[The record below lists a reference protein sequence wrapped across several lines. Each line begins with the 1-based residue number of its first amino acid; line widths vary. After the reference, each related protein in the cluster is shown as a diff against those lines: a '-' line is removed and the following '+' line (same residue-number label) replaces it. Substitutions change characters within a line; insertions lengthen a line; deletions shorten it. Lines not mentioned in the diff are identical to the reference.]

1 MTTSVIRPCF
11 TKQHQ
16 TCKTKTTTEFFV
28 SDWSCP
34 RPTVSDH
41 ITDGE
46 TDGHRPTAKTA
57 RLYAYRRAVKITQV
71 IGRLVHTSH
80 HHEFTAECTVHER
93 AGIQQ
98 DVRA

>member
-1 MTTSVIRPCF
+1 MRYINLHLHYIYITLLY
-11 TKQHQ
+11 
-16 TCKTKTTTEFFV
+16 
-28 SDWSCP
+28 
-34 RPTVSDH
+34 
-41 ITDGE
+41 TDGE